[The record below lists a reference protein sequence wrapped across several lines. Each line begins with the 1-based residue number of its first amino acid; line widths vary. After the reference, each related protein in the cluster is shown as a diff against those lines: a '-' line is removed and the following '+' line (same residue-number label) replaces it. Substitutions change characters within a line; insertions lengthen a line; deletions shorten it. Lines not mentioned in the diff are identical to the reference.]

1 MKKKVADLQLLQLAD
16 SIITGIQ
23 EKKGFDIVKLDLRKI
38 PGAITDYFII
48 CSGGSDTQIGA
59 IAESIDEQVFK
70 DTKELP
76 WHKEGFSNREWVLL
90 DYVNVVVHVFRKDK
104 REFYD
109 LESLWGD
116 AELSYYGDTL
126 TPSKTPIQ

>member
-1 MKKKVADLQLLQLAD
+1 MKKKVSSEALCDL
-16 SIITGIQ
+16 IINGIQ

-38 PGAITDYFII
+38 SGAITDYFII

-59 IAESIDEQVFK
+59 IADSIDEEVSK
-70 DTKELP
+70 KAEELP
-76 WHKEGFSNREWVLL
+76 WHKEGFTNREWILL
-90 DYVNVVVHVFRKDK
+90 DYVNVVVHVFRKDR

-116 AELSYYGDTL
+116 AVFSYYGDTL
-126 TPSKTPIQ
+126 IPSKTPVQ